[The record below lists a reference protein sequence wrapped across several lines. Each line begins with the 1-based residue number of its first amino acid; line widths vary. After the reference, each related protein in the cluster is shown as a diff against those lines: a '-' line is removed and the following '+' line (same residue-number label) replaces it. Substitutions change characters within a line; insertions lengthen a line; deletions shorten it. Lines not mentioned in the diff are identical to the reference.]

1 MLGVNVTAHAMPH
14 IGPAPPAQPQGAI
27 EPRAVESTERGTVR
41 TGSHDVLYTPSQAVL
56 RLLRTS
62 AQHFAEV
69 LELTKDATVAGSMS
83 GFNVEG
89 SNQHVDTYA

>member
-1 MLGVNVTAHAMPH
+1 MLSVNVTDHAMPH
-14 IGPAPPAQPQGAI
+14 IGPAPPAQPRGAI

-41 TGSHDVLYTPSQAVL
+41 TESQDVMYAPSQAVL

-62 AQHFAEV
+62 AQHFTEV
-69 LELTKDATVAGSMS
+69 LELTQDAIVAGSVS
-83 GFNVEG
+83 GFNVES